1 MASSTGSKSESNSPV
16 PPGSAPSGTPS
27 PLIIGKS
34 FIKQYY
40 QVLSTNPEQITK
52 FYKPDSVLSHSLQP
66 SVPAIPKTLASSAD
80 QFFQWAKSSKD
91 DDEPK
96 LCFDFGSGAIDAQ
109 ESINGGILLV
119 VTGHIILPNQSAK
132 TFVHTFFLNNGAA
145 PGKKR
150 QFYVHNDILR
160 FLEEGGSHDETTT
173 TTASEEE
180 HAATTTSASGTTTG
194 TDEIK
199 EIPTDTAS
207 TPDSQEVPAAQ
218 SPDVVGQEA
227 KEKDQGTQDASSS
240 LLAQGE
246 DVKDVTTEAS
256 DMEVSKDKVDDDDD
270 NNEAAANVP
279 VTDSM
284 EGDAAPPQAKDEK
297 KPKKSRSRGRSRKSR
312 SSSPTDAE
320 KKGKAKAKEPG
331 SWASLVAGNKPSAV
345 AAAAAEVAAKLSD
358 VSITSS
364 SQEQKKKTL
373 EQKESAAKATPSDA
387 SKEKSTA
394 GSGGGATQRTPEATV
409 LIKNLPDKSK
419 ENEIRAMFKPY
430 ADKLNKK
437 ILGITLLASR
447 GFAFVDFDSKVVVE
461 AVVKDAENEKKGQ
474 EKFVLNGKV
483 LDVGRKVPQE
493 SSKVGSNSGQNRSK
507 SPGAQKNKGGRR
519 HSPRGGNRSKK

>member
-16 PPGSAPSGTPS
+16 PTGSAPSGTPS

-52 FYKPDSVLSHSLQP
+52 FYKPDSVLSHSLKP
-66 SVPAIPKTLASSAD
+66 SVPTIPKTLASSAD
-80 QFFQWAKSSKD
+80 QIFQWAKSSNED
-91 DDEPK
+91 GDEEPK

-109 ESINGGILLV
+109 ESVNGGILLV
-119 VTGHIILPNQSAK
+119 VTGHITLPNQSAK

-160 FLEEGGSHDETTT
+160 FLEEGSNEETIPTVAATATATATT
-173 TTASEEE
+173 EHEHAVTAATGTNESKEPSADASVTIASEPQD
-180 HAATTTSASGTTTG
+180 AS
-194 TDEIK
+194 
-199 EIPTDTAS
+199 
-207 TPDSQEVPAAQ
+207 AAQ
-218 SPDVVGQEA
+218 SPDAVVVQEVN
-227 KEKDQGTQDASSS
+227 DTQGTPDDSSPS
-240 LLAQGE
+240 VLPHVPPPVA
-246 DVKDVTTEAS
+246 KTEANET
-256 DMEVSKDKVDDDDD
+256 DGSKDKVDG
-270 NNEAAANVP
+270 EAADSLP

-312 SSSPTDAE
+312 SSSPTDAD
-320 KKGKAKAKEPG
+320 KKGKTKAKEPG
-331 SWASLVAGNKPSAV
+331 SWASLVAGSKPSAV
-345 AAAAAEVAAKLSD
+345 AAAAAEVAAKLSE

-364 SQEQKKKTL
+364 SQEQKKKTPD
-373 EQKESAAKATPSDA
+373 QKESVTKIAPSEP
-387 SKEKSTA
+387 SKEKSST
-394 GSGGGATQRTPEATV
+394 STQRTPEATI
-409 LIKNLPDKSK
+409 LIKNLPEKSK
-419 ENEIRAMFKPY
+419 ESEIRAMFKPY

-461 AVVKDAENEKKGQ
+461 AVVKDAMNEKKGQ
-474 EKFVLNGKV
+474 EKFILNGKV

-493 SSKVGSNSGQNRSK
+493 SNKSGSNRSK

>member
-66 SVPAIPKTLASSAD
+66 SVPTIPKTLASSAD

-160 FLEEGGSHDETTT
+160 FLEEGSHEET

-180 HAATTTSASGTTTG
+180 HAATAVTTG
-194 TDEIK
+194 KDEIK
-199 EIPTDTAS
+199 ETPTDTAS
-207 TPDSQEVPAAQ
+207 APDSHEVPAAQ
-218 SPDVVGQEA
+218 SPDVVLQEA

-240 LLAQGE
+240 LLAQE
-246 DVKDVTTEAS
+246 EATKDVTTEAS
-256 DMEVSKDKVDDDDD
+256 EMEESKDKVDDD
-270 NNEAAANVP
+270 NEAAAATVP

-284 EGDAAPPQAKDEK
+284 EGGDAAPPQAKDDK

-312 SSSPTDAE
+312 SSSPTDAD
-320 KKGKAKAKEPG
+320 KKGKVKAKEPG

-364 SQEQKKKTL
+364 SQEQKKKTS
-373 EQKESAAKATPSDA
+373 EQKESAAKAAHSEA

-419 ENEIRAMFKPY
+419 ESEIRAMFKPY
-430 ADKLNKK
+430 ADKLNKQ

-447 GFAFVDFDSKVVVE
+447 GYAFVDFDSKVVVE

-493 SSKVGSNSGQNRSK
+493 SNKVGSNSRQNRSK

>member
-1 MASSTGSKSESNSPV
+1 MASSTGSKPESNSPV
-16 PPGSAPSGTPS
+16 PPGSAASGAPS

-66 SVPAIPKTLASSAD
+66 SVPTVPKTLSSSTD
-80 QFFQWAKSSKD
+80 QFFQWAKSSKND
-91 DDEPK
+91 DEEEPK

-119 VTGHIILPNQSAK
+119 VTGHITLPKQPAK

-160 FLEEGGSHDETTT
+160 FLEEGSHEETTT
-173 TTASEEE
+173 ETATEEE
-180 HAATTTSASGTTTG
+180 HSVAATTG
-194 TDEIK
+194 TDEVEK
-199 EIPTDTAS
+199 TSADAAVTSAPET
-207 TPDSQEVPAAQ
+207 QETPAAQ
-218 SPDVVGQEA
+218 APETAVQETNH
-227 KEKDQGTQDASSS
+227 DQGAQDDSSPPPP
-240 LLAQGE
+240 LNKTVANE
-246 DVKDVTTEAS
+246 TDD
-256 DMEVSKDKVDDDDD
+256 SKDKVHDEVTDV
-270 NNEAAANVP
+270 VP
-279 VTDSM
+279 VADSM
-284 EGDAAPPQAKDEK
+284 EGDVAPPQAKDEK
-297 KPKKSRSRGRSRKSR
+297 KSKKSRSRGRSRKSR
-312 SSSPTDAE
+312 SSSPTDMD
-320 KKGKAKAKEPG
+320 KKGNAKSKAQG

-345 AAAAAEVAAKLSD
+345 AAAAAEVAANFSE
-358 VSITSS
+358 VSITPSP
-364 SQEQKKKTL
+364 QEPKKKASDK
-373 EQKESAAKATPSDA
+373 KESATKVAPSEP
-387 SKEKSTA
+387 SKEKTSA
-394 GSGGGATQRTPEATV
+394 ASGGGTTQRTPEATI
-409 LIKNLPDKSK
+409 LIKNLPEKSK
-419 ENEIRAMFKPY
+419 ESEIRAMVKPY

-447 GFAFVDFDSKVVVE
+447 GFAFVDFDSKVVVD
-461 AVVKDAENEKKGQ
+461 AVVKDATNEKKGQ

-493 SSKVGSNSGQNRSK
+493 SSKSVSNRSK
-507 SPGAQKNKGGRR
+507 SPGGQKNKGGRK

>member
-1 MASSTGSKSESNSPV
+1 MTSSTGSKPESNSPV
-16 PPGSAPSGTPS
+16 PPGSAPAGAPS

-66 SVPAIPKTLASSAD
+66 SVPTVPKTLASSTD

-91 DDEPK
+91 DDDDEEPK

-119 VTGHIILPNQSAK
+119 VTGHITLPKQPAK

-160 FLEEGGSHDETTT
+160 FLEEGSHEETTT
-173 TTASEEE
+173 TTTEIATEEE
-180 HAATTTSASGTTTG
+180 QSVAATTG
-194 TDEIK
+194 TDKFEK
-199 EIPTDTAS
+199 AS
-207 TPDSQEVPAAQ
+207 ADAVVSSASEPQETPVARAAEAVVQETNH
-218 SPDVVGQEA
+218 
-227 KEKDQGTQDASSS
+227 DQGTQDDSSPPPP
-240 LLAQGE
+240 LDKTVANE
-246 DVKDVTTEAS
+246 TDE
-256 DMEVSKDKVDDDDD
+256 SKDKVHDEVADV
-270 NNEAAANVP
+270 VP
-279 VTDSM
+279 VADSM
-284 EGDAAPPQAKDEK
+284 EGDVAPPQAKDEK
-297 KPKKSRSRGRSRKSR
+297 KSKKSRSRGRSRKSR
-312 SSSPTDAE
+312 SSSPTETD
-320 KKGKAKAKEPG
+320 KKGNAKSKAQG

-345 AAAAAEVAAKLSD
+345 AAAAAEVAANFSE

-364 SQEQKKKTL
+364 PQEQKKKAPG
-373 EQKESAAKATPSDA
+373 QKESAAKVAPSET
-387 SKEKSTA
+387 SKEKPSA
-394 GSGGGATQRTPEATV
+394 ALGGGATQRTPEATI
-409 LIKNLPDKSK
+409 LIKNLPEKSK
-419 ENEIRAMFKPY
+419 ESEIRAMVKPY

-447 GFAFVDFDSKVVVE
+447 GFAFVDFDSKVVVD
-461 AVVKDAENEKKGQ
+461 AVVKDAANEKKGQ
-474 EKFVLNGKV
+474 EKFVLNGKI

-493 SSKVGSNSGQNRSK
+493 SSKSVSNRSK
-507 SPGAQKNKGGRR
+507 SPGGQKNKGGRKQ
-519 HSPRGGNRSKK
+519 SPRGGNRSKK